1 MKTST
6 TIIIIL
12 TLVILAL
19 IFFLIPTMIIT
30 PLTGRA
36 INSEKNLNT
45 YTYTKAICNSS
56 NYCQDNEITCQ
67 DNQVISITPLTGA
80 VVQFDSNWKDPRDEE
95 TKEKLC

>member
-1 MKTST
+1 MKK
-6 TIIIIL
+6 TIIIFIIIL
-12 TLVILAL
+12 IIIITLSILVI
-19 IFFLIPTMIIT
+19 FLKPN
-30 PLTGRA
+30 LTGKS
-36 INSEKNLNT
+36 IENQEDKNY